1 MQKKK
6 KHWKRYLFMIILLG
20 IYAIRVIFV
29 NADNDKARVHYVNEK
44 ETARTK
50 NMEISISDATLY
62 DTPAFLAKYKNTTQ
76 YFSTWS
82 MYYRNAGNLDSFVKD
97 KYILCARMTLKNS
110 SKKLRD
116 IDLTTFHIYIG
127 EGYHN
132 GVPQDL
138 FGSLNGFGGL
148 SIRPG
153 HVFSFT
159 LVYTLNELNIKKEIY
174 DDLANQDISILVS
187 GYPNIQR
194 IRLNSIKYE
203 KASEKQRDY
212 YDQLVGVG
220 YEPIEWEEDTKEGT
234 MQEIGGTYC
243 EKGVTFSV
251 DSYDISR
258 KVDVKKLKGDDKET
272 LQHYLDKKGNVIRG
286 LNEED
291 AVIVWIRLHVKNL
304 SGQEQIIPIQPGLVK
319 YNGHETDGNIY
330 AEAGEHLQ
338 FLNNSSLCKIEE
350 GTDSTVLLGYL
361 VEDNVYAKDKAK
373 WKPEKRALYL
383 NFAIGAYEDVDFK
396 KGEYSYGKFLR
407 VK

>member
-62 DTPAFLAKYKNTTQ
+62 DTPAFLAKYRNTTQ

-82 MYYRNAGNLDSFVKD
+82 AYYRNAGNLDSFVKD
-97 KYILCARMTLKNS
+97 KYILCARMTLKNC

-187 GYPNIQR
+187 GYPDIQR

-203 KASEKQRDY
+203 KASNKQRDY

-258 KVDVKKLKGDDKET
+258 KVDVKKLKGDKEA
-272 LQHYLDKKGNVIRG
+272 LQHHLDKKGNVIRG
-286 LNEED
+286 VNEEEIGR
-291 AVIVWIRLHVKNL
+291 AHV
-304 SGQEQIIPIQPGLVK
+304 
-319 YNGHETDGNIY
+319 
-330 AEAGEHLQ
+330 
-338 FLNNSSLCKIEE
+338 
-350 GTDSTVLLGYL
+350 
-361 VEDNVYAKDKAK
+361 
-373 WKPEKRALYL
+373 
-383 NFAIGAYEDVDFK
+383 
-396 KGEYSYGKFLR
+396 
-407 VK
+407 